1 MKPIFII
8 LLAAASAVCF
18 AQLPKTGT
26 DAAKLLPAQTL
37 VFSAADGEIRVES
50 DTGASGSGK
59 TLAAALEQ
67 MERSAEGTLFLGTAE
82 YLVLTKGTQA
92 LLADLYEEPR
102 LRPAAKPVLCGAET
116 ISAEQA
122 DAILQA
128 HPTQLTLAQAYAVA
142 LRGEPVQLH
151 MLRPVQEGGWLLVE

>member
-1 MKPIFII
+1 MKHIFII

-116 ISAEQA
+116 INAEQA

-128 HPTQLTLAQAYAVA
+128 HPTQLTLAQAYAAA
-142 LRGEPVQLH
+142 LRGETVQLH
-151 MLRPVQEGGWLLVE
+151 TLRPVQEGGWLLAE

>member
-1 MKPIFII
+1 MKHMYMI

-37 VFSAADGEIRVES
+37 VVSAADGAIRVES

-82 YLVLTKGTQA
+82 YLVLTRGAQT
-92 LLADLYEEPR
+92 LLADLYEQPR
-102 LRPAAKPVLCGAET
+102 LRPAAKPVLCDADTIGAK
-116 ISAEQA
+116 QA

-128 HPTQLTLAQAYAVA
+128 HPTQLTLAQAYAAA
-142 LRGEPVQLH
+142 LRAETVQLH
-151 MLRPVQEGGWLLVE
+151 TLRPVQEGGWLLAE